1 MKNMKNVKI
10 LCAVMA
16 MVLLTTCVI
25 GTTLARYTTGD
36 SASDTARVAKWGIE
50 LAIGG
55 TLFGSDYAAHNALE
69 LNDQI
74 VKAGTSH
81 SVSAINGDKIVAP
94 GTKNDVGFRF
104 DLTGTPEVAYVVLVD
119 NYSSES
125 IYLANGYT
133 YGLMLP
139 EYGVNDA
146 TDLSDLF
153 VKEASGST
161 YVKATT
167 YTAGTTYYRL
177 HDALDLTGSSSYY
190 PLVWNVKGDG
200 RLASLNIT
208 STDLEYI
215 VQSTA
220 AAVDALAG
228 NANED
233 STSGFTLTWAWAF
246 DGQGDAEDTVLGN
259 LMTDA
264 EVVARNDGGSKFY
277 VVEVDNNVAKANG
290 EIVANLDVSFSFE
303 VTVQQVD

>member
-25 GTTLARYTTGD
+25 GTTLARYTTND
-36 SASDTARVAKWGIE
+36 SANDTARVAKWGIE

-55 TLFGSDYAAHNALE
+55 TLFGSDYAEHNTE
-69 LNDQI
+69 NGDQI

-81 SVSAINGDKIVAP
+81 SVSAVDGANIVAP

-104 DLTGTPEVAYVVLVD
+104 DLTGTPEVAYEVIVED
-119 NYSSES
+119 YSNES
-125 IYLANGYT
+125 IYLAGGYT
-133 YGLMLP
+133 YGLMLE
-139 EYGVNDA
+139 EYGVNEA

-161 YVKATT
+161 YVAATT
-167 YTAGTTYYRL
+167 YTAGTKYYRL
-177 HDALDLTGSSSYY
+177 HDALDFTNSNSYY
-190 PLVWNVKGDG
+190 PLVWTVKGDG
-200 RLASLNIT
+200 RLNSLNLT
-208 STDLEYI
+208 SNDLLVVAE
-215 VQSTA
+215 TAA

-233 STSGFTLTWAWAF
+233 STSGFTLTWAWKF
-246 DGQGDAEDTVLGN
+246 DEQDDAADTVLGN

-264 EVVARNDGGSKFY
+264 EVVARTNGGSKFY
-277 VVEVDNNVAKANG
+277 VVDVDNNVAKANG
-290 EIVANLDVSFSFE
+290 EIVANLDVSFNFE